1 MPLYEHVFISRQDLS
16 NTQAEGLI
24 EHFSTV
30 LADNGGKV
38 VENEYWGVKT
48 MAYKINKNRKG
59 HYAFLKSD
67 APAAAVQE
75 MERLMRLHD
84 DVMRVLTVKVDKH
97 EEGPSTQMQKRDDRG
112 ERGDRPDRGERG
124 ERPERGFGGDRGDR
138 GGFGGDRGAFEVFGG
153 FDVVESAGDG
163 FGEQGFAVGDHGG
176 FLGIEGEDFA
186 FGAEDL
192 AVDDEFA
199 IHVDHGF
206 DDTGVVAFFFGD
218 GAGHAHHGGVH
229 FGAFGVAHF
238 LAGAIDGGGGA
249 C

>member
-16 NTQAEGLI
+16 NAQAEGLI

-84 DVMRVLTVKVDKH
+84 DVMRVLTIKVDKH
-97 EEGPSTQMQKRDDRG
+97 AEGPSIQMQKRDERDRDG
-112 ERGDRPDRGERG
+112 ERS
-124 ERPERGFGGDRGDR
+124 DRGDR
-138 GGFGGDRGAFEVFGG
+138 GGFGGERRERPAFGDRPDRGERP
-153 FDVVESAGDG
+153 S
-163 FGEQGFAVGDHGG
+163 
-176 FLGIEGEDFA
+176 
-186 FGAEDL
+186 FGAPRR
-192 AVDDEFA
+192 
-199 IHVDHGF
+199 
-206 DDTGVVAFFFGD
+206 
-218 GAGHAHHGGVH
+218 
-229 FGAFGVAHF
+229 
-238 LAGAIDGGGGA
+238 
-249 C
+249 

>member
-1 MPLYEHVFISRQDLS
+1 MPLYEHVFISRQDIS

-97 EEGPSTQMQKRDDRG
+97 EEGTSTQMQKRDDRG
-112 ERGDRPDRGERG
+112 ERGDRPDRGD
-124 ERPERGFGGDRGDR
+124 RPERSFGGDRGDR
-138 GGFGGDRGAFEVFGG
+138 GGFGGDRGGFGG
-153 FDVVESAGDG
+153 GDRRR
-163 FGEQGFAVGDHGG
+163 
-176 FLGIEGEDFA
+176 
-186 FGAEDL
+186 
-192 AVDDEFA
+192 
-199 IHVDHGF
+199 
-206 DDTGVVAFFFGD
+206 
-218 GAGHAHHGGVH
+218 
-229 FGAFGVAHF
+229 
-238 LAGAIDGGGGA
+238 
-249 C
+249 

>member
-16 NTQAEGLI
+16 NAQAEGLI

-84 DVMRVLTVKVDKH
+84 DVMRVLTIKVDKH
-97 EEGPSTQMQKRDDRG
+97 GEGPSIQMQKRDERD
-112 ERGDRPDRGERG
+112 RGDRD
-124 ERPERGFGGDRGDR
+124 GDRGDR
-138 GGFGGDRGAFEVFGG
+138 GGFGGERRDRGDRPDRGG
-153 FDVVESAGDG
+153 DRGDRPS
-163 FGEQGFAVGDHGG
+163 
-176 FLGIEGEDFA
+176 
-186 FGAEDL
+186 FGAPRR
-192 AVDDEFA
+192 
-199 IHVDHGF
+199 
-206 DDTGVVAFFFGD
+206 
-218 GAGHAHHGGVH
+218 
-229 FGAFGVAHF
+229 
-238 LAGAIDGGGGA
+238 
-249 C
+249 